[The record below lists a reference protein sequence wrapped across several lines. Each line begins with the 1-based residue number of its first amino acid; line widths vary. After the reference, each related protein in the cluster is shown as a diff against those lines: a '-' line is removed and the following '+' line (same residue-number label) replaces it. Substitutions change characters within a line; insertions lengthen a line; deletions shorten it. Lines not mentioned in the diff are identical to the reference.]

1 MAMQDLND
9 LFYFAKVV
17 ECGGFMAAGR
27 KLGLPKSRLSRRVAE
42 LEARLGVRLLQ
53 RTTRKLALTEVGANY
68 YEHCRAMLAEAE
80 AAEEAILR
88 ATAEPRG
95 LVRVTCPEQIA
106 KSLLGPIL
114 PRFLTANPQV
124 RVWLDATGRRVDLIE
139 EGVDVAL
146 RVRPMIEESAS
157 LVARKLGVGRLF
169 LVASPGLLAEHGVPK
184 TPAELARYPLLTMS
198 RPDGRGLVA
207 LLDSEGHE
215 YSVWVDTPRLMTDD
229 LVVLAQAAVAGQ
241 GVAALPVL
249 VCQEALAEGRLVQL
263 LPEYQ
268 MPGGILH
275 VVFPSRRHLVPAVRS
290 FIDFLVAELV
300 DMNNPAYDRP

>member
-1 MAMQDLND
+1 MQDLND

-114 PRFLTANPQV
+114 PRFLAANPQV

-146 RVRPMIEESAS
+146 RVRPVIEESAS
-157 LVARKLGVGRLF
+157 LVARRLGVGRLF
-169 LVASPGLLAEHGVPK
+169 LVASPTLLAGHGVPK

-215 YSVWVDTPRLMTDD
+215 YSVWVDAPRLMTDD
-229 LVVLAQAAVAGQ
+229 LVVLAQAAVAGL

-249 VCQEALAEGRLVQL
+249 VCQEALEEGRLVQL

-268 MPGGILH
+268 IPGGILH

-290 FIDFLVAELV
+290 FIDFLVADLV
-300 DMNNPAYDRP
+300 GVDNPAYDRP

>member
-1 MAMQDLND
+1 MQDLND

-114 PRFLTANPQV
+114 PRFLAANPQV

-146 RVRPMIEESAS
+146 RVRPVIEESAS
-157 LVARKLGVGRLF
+157 LVARRLGVGRLF
-169 LVASPGLLAEHGVPK
+169 LVASHSLLAGHGVPK
-184 TPAELARYPLLTMS
+184 IPAELARYPLLTMS

-215 YSVWVDTPRLMTDD
+215 YSVWVDAPRLMTDD
-229 LVVLAQAAVAGQ
+229 LVVLAQAAVAGL

-249 VCQEALAEGRLVQL
+249 VCQEALEEGRLVQL

-268 MPGGILH
+268 IPGGILH

-290 FIDFLVAELV
+290 FIDFLVADLV
-300 DMNNPAYDRP
+300 GVDNPAYDRP